1 MPIPIMAAI
10 AVAQAAMAAGKA
22 ISGGI
27 QKAKA
32 KKALD
37 AMPRP
42 QMQIPAEAQ
51 AALLNSQKQSLMTS
65 LPGSDI
71 MQQNIDRNTM
81 ANVNSLGEVS
91 TGGSLLEATNRAYQS
106 GANQI
111 TNLDLA
117 GAQFNQ
123 ANQGAYRSELGQ
135 MANLKNQQFQVN
147 QLDPYN
153 QRRAELNN
161 QRDAGNQNL
170 WGGINS
176 AAQAAGSY
184 LGMSQE
190 QKNFDTYF
198 KGQQTF
204 GQQPN
209 AVQPFNMNPIAS
221 GGIPQNIVS
230 GNFRNPAL
238 NTPLIG
244 SQQQQNPVYNPWA
257 KKTPFTFYN
266 Q

>member
-10 AVAQAAMAAGKA
+10 AAAQLAMSAGKA
-22 ISGGI
+22 IFGAS
-27 QKAKA
+27 QASKAKNS
-32 KKALD
+32 LNS
-37 AMPRP
+37 MQRP
-42 QMQIPAEAQ
+42 QMQIPAEAS
-51 AALLNSQKQSLMTS
+51 AALLNAQKQSLLTT
-65 LPGSDI
+65 LPGEDI
-71 MQQNIDRNTM
+71 MKNNIMSNTQ
-81 ANVNSLGEVS
+81 ANVNALGEVS
-91 TGGSLLEATNRAYQS
+91 SGGSLLEGVNRAYQGGNREIS
-106 GANQI
+106 
-111 TNLDLA
+111 NLDLA
-117 GAQFNQ
+117 AANFNQ

-198 KGQQTF
+198 GQQKTF

-209 AVQPFNMNPIAS
+209 AMQPISMSPLAS
-221 GGIPQNIVS
+221 NGIPQNIS
-230 GNFRNPAL
+230 AGSFHNPAL
-238 NTPLIG
+238 NSPMIG
-244 SQQQQNPVYNPWA
+244 FNQQRNPVYDPWA
-257 KKTPFTFYN
+257 KKTPFTFYK
-266 Q
+266 